1 MIKIIAIVS
10 IAAAII
16 VIIIFALFIYFRSKK
31 KDFDLTPRDRNGE
44 ELDQDEDIEND
55 PSQAPVYE
63 DDVTYDD
70 WESWEE
76 FLQEIGLV
84 DIKNGMIEYET
95 ADNSRM
101 FVMLAEMQ
109 QSNPYLKT
117 DDELEQQNAV
127 MELFYNTFIKNP
139 VKITSQSQKVE
150 MTDYLNQLS
159 ENAHHIPGVTKE
171 MQRYAEQV
179 IDDTRQYQ
187 RETERFENRAYVQFM
202 TTITPDE
209 VYGESTETLEEQI
222 HEKAF
227 EKLMRQIERASG
239 LLRRADHALA
249 PLDNFG
255 LLEVLYKTFN
265 RQSSVKIRFEDIIK
279 KQRYALWV
287 TSPQSDKTF
296 KEIQQKIHI
305 EAEALRKARDEL
317 YRKQDQ
323 INKDRLANNEDFYSA
338 SDAAESYD
346 SSDYDEPA
354 DGQNSSGTSSS
365 DGYIDLNQFS

>member
-1 MIKIIAIVS
+1 M
-10 IAAAII
+10 
-16 VIIIFALFIYFRSKK
+16 
-31 KDFDLTPRDRNGE
+31 E
-44 ELDQDEDIEND
+44 
-55 PSQAPVYE
+55 
-63 DDVTYDD
+63 
-70 WESWEE
+70 
-76 FLQEIGLV
+76 EIGLI
-84 DIKNGMIEYET
+84 DIRNGMIEYET

-159 ENAHHIPGVTKE
+159 EKAHHIPGATKE
-171 MQRYAEQV
+171 MQRYAESV
-179 IDDTRQYQ
+179 IEETRLYQ
-187 RETERFENRAYVQFM
+187 RETDRFENRAYVQFM

-209 VYGESTETLEEQI
+209 VYGDSTDTLEEQI

-279 KQRYALWV
+279 QQRYALWV
-287 TSPQSDKTF
+287 TAAQSDKTF

-323 INKDRLANNEDFYSA
+323 INHDRLANDEDFYSA
-338 SDAAESYD
+338 SDAADTYEQFESEEETYTDTESSTD
-346 SSDYDEPA
+346 SSTNTA
-354 DGQNSSGTSSS
+354 SS
-365 DGYIDLNQFS
+365 DGFVDLSKFL